1 MKKRI
6 GLIGFGFIGQYL
18 LAKAEKD
25 DFIEIDFVYDLDP
38 QRTTDLKPSLV
49 LTSMSQLPDRNVDL
63 VVEAAHPQAVRDL
76 AADIIKQAD
85 LLIFSLTSFADDT
98 FRKKMA
104 GRAEVA
110 NRCIYI
116 PHGAVLGLDGLHDG
130 REVIDAVSITTVKH
144 PRNLGLVDEAI
155 QEPATIYEGAT
166 RGACDKFPRNV
177 NVHAAVA
184 LAGLGFDRTVSK
196 IVADP
201 GTDRMAHTIHVKGKG
216 LEWELKIESY
226 AVGAVTGSYTP
237 ESVFQTV
244 RRLCMDEKGF
254 KIA

>member
-6 GLIGFGFIGQYL
+6 GLVGFGFIGQYL

-25 DFIEIDFVYDLDP
+25 DFIQIDFVYDVDP
-38 QRTTDLKPSLV
+38 QRTANLKSSLV
-49 LTSMSQLPDRNVDL
+49 LTNMNQLPDRNVDL

-76 AADIIKQAD
+76 APKIITQTD
-85 LLIFSLTSFADDT
+85 LLIFSLTSLADDA
-98 FRKKMA
+98 FREQMCWC
-104 GRAEVA
+104 AEAA
-110 NRCIYI
+110 NRRIYI

-130 REVIDAVSITTVKH
+130 REVIDTVSITTVKH
-144 PRNLGLVDEAI
+144 PRNLGLADKAI
-155 QEPATIYEGAT
+155 LEPVTIYEGST

-177 NVHAAVA
+177 NVHAAIA
-184 LAGLGFDRTVSK
+184 LAGLGFDQTVSK

-201 GTDRMAHTIHVKGKG
+201 GTDRMAHTIQVKGKG
-216 LEWELKIESY
+216 LQWEIKIESY
-226 AVGAVTGSYTP
+226 ATGEVTGSYTP

-244 RRLCMDEKGF
+244 RRLCMDNMGF